1 MYVRVVC
8 FSIFVF
14 FFNILNSNITC
25 LAAVACCFQQDKLEI
40 CVDDVYPAG
49 VGNYLDMPK
58 RPAWNYSMS
67 TDEVKQREEKYFKV

>member
-1 MYVRVVC
+1 MLQYIC
-8 FSIFVF
+8 F